1 MADSIGLGF
10 EMEGGG
16 MVYVATHKIGHR
28 NDRNRNQRTISLI
41 HDVAVQGILRA
52 P

>member
-1 MADSIGLGF
+1 MADSISLRF
-10 EMEGGG
+10 EREVG
-16 MVYVATHKIGHR
+16 MVYVATHRIGQK
-28 NDRNRNQRTISLI
+28 NGRNRRQRTISLT